1 MMSTIID
8 GNLISNQIKKEISK
22 QVQSL
27 RSIYH
32 KTPHIIT
39 LLIGDD
45 VGSKLYLQ
53 LRDKACKQVGIN
65 SNHLLFDEKV
75 SQKELLTKIN
85 ELNKDKNIHGILIQ
99 YPVPSHI
106 SQETLMS
113 NISPIKD
120 VEGFHPY
127 NIGQTILG
135 NETLVPCTPQAV
147 LEILKRQQ
155 IELCGKTICII
166 NHSNIIGKPLAAL
179 LLNRN
184 ATVSVCHIYT
194 GDIQPFTSTADIVIT
209 AAGVPKLITSNHVKK
224 NACVIDVAIIPTS
237 QGICGDVDFESVKK
251 KVKCITPVPGGVGP
265 VTIACSLKNM
275 IQTYNYSMHTQS

>member
-1 MMSTIID
+1 MTSTIID
-8 GNLISNQIKKEISK
+8 GNKISNQIKKEISK

-27 RSIYH
+27 QSIYH

-45 VGSKLYLQ
+45 AGSKLYLK

-65 SNHLLFDEKV
+65 SSQLIFDEKV
-75 SQKELLTKIN
+75 SQKELLTKID
-85 ELNKDKNIHGILIQ
+85 ELNNDETIHGILIQ

-106 SQETLMS
+106 SQDTLMS
-113 NISPIKD
+113 NINPTKD

-127 NIGQTILG
+127 NMGQTILG
-135 NETLVPCTPQAV
+135 NETIIPCTPQAV
-147 LEILKRQQ
+147 LEILKNQQ
-155 IELCGKTICII
+155 IQLCGKTICIV
-166 NHSNIIGKPLAAL
+166 NHSNIVGKPLAAL

-194 GDIQPFTSTADIVIT
+194 ADIKQFTSTADIVIT
-209 AAGVPKLITSNHVKK
+209 AAGVPKLITSNHVK
-224 NACVIDVAIIPTS
+224 NSACVIDVAIIPTS
-237 QGICGDVDFESVKK
+237 HGICGDVDFESVKN

-265 VTIACSLKNM
+265 VTIACALKNM
-275 IQTYNYSMHTQS
+275 IQTFNNAMHTKS